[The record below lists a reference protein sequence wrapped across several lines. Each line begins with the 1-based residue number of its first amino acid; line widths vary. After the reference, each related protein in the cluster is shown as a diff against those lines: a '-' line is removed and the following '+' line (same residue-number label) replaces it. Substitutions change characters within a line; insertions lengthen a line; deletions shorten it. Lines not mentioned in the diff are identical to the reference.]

1 MLFILITI
9 VFVVIFS
16 LEDTS
21 AKELQKD
28 KETYERIMG
37 RKYD

>member
-1 MLFILITI
+1 MLFILIII

-21 AKELQKD
+21 AKELEKD
-28 KETYERIMG
+28 KKTYERIMG